1 MIEADYLLT
10 GRYWPRYFWPFWY
23 WGEPDWKTDV
33 VLSDAA
39 VNGVALADAAV
50 NGVSITTA
58 TR

>member
-23 WGEPDWKTDV
+23 WGEPNWKTDV
-33 VLSDAA
+33 VL
-39 VNGVALADAAV
+39 ADAAV
-50 NGVSITTA
+50 SGVSIATA